1 MHWLRTACTMLLKIC
16 TTTERFT
23 ATHSHCEC
31 HIKVV
36 VLAEIFNV
44 CMAFTASKNCRD
56 CVKFSVQGHYHTHC
70 THSIAHH
77 STHSPYTQ
85 SVPTILE
92 NVTDSC
98 GSGQLP
104 YPGTVCVRPWY
115 CKERLKMATVTLLT
129 TYSKAPDRPWTG
141 TGAGGWISTAPP
153 VSRWAL
159 SDASY

>member
-1 MHWLRTACTMLLKIC
+1 MFVW
-16 TTTERFT
+16 
-23 ATHSHCEC
+23 HSQPQ
-31 HIKVV
+31 KVAV
-36 VLAEIFNV
+36 KF
-44 CMAFTASKNCRD
+44 
-56 CVKFSVQGHYHTHC
+56 CVKFFVRGHYNTHC

-85 SVPTILE
+85 SVPTLLE

-141 TGAGGWISTAPP
+141 TGAGGWISTAPRQSLGAERCKLL
-153 VSRWAL
+153 SRWTGAGR
-159 SDASY
+159 